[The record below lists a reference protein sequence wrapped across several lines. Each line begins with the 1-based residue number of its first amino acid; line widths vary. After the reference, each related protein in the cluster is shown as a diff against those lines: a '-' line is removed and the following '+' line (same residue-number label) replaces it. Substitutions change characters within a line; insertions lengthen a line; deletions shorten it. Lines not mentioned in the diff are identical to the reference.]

1 MFKKVTT
8 CLNAG
13 LNKVLEIPHTQV
25 KEAINRRYPDLPE
38 VLEVLERISGSNEA
52 IEGECVKSIEHILS
66 IF

>member
-13 LNKVLEIPHTQV
+13 LNKVLDIPQAQV

-52 IEGECVKSIEHILS
+52 IEGEFFKHI
-66 IF
+66 F